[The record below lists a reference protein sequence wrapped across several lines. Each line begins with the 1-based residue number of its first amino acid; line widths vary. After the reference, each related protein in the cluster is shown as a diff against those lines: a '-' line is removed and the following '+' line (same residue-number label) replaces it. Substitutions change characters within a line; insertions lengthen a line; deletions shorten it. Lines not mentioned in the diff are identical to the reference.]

1 EDIRVDNLYGIKVQ
15 ITEVLYNLLDNAY
28 EAIEAK
34 YEGLKEEE
42 KANYKGKI
50 KIIVNGQIR
59 GVIIEIRDNGIGIKG
74 EDKLK
79 IFAPFFTTKSSYK
92 PLSKIKSG
100 TGIGMYVAKRLIEE
114 SHKGRIWFES
124 EYNKGTTFY
133 IELPKKRVRKSK

>member
-42 KANYKGKI
+42 KSNYKGKI
-50 KIIVNGQIR
+50 KIIVNGQISS
-59 GVIIEIRDNGIGIKG
+59 VIIEIRDNGIGIKG

-114 SHKGRIWFES
+114 NHKGRIWFES

-133 IELPKKRVRKSK
+133 IELPRKREK